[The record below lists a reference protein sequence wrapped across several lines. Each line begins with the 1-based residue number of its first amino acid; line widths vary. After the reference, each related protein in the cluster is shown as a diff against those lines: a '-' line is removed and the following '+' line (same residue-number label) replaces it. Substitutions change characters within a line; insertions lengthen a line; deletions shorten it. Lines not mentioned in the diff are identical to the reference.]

1 MNNSNLKPNQR
12 NIYEEKS
19 PEALCLDQ
27 EQELGV

>member
-19 PEALCLDQ
+19 PEALCLDCQ
-27 EQELGV
+27 TI